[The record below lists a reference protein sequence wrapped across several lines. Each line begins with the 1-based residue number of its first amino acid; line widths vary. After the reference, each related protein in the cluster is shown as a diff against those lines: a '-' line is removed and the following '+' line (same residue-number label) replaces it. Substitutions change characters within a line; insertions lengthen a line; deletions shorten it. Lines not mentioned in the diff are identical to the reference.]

1 MSDTQTKRATLHD
14 VAELSGVSYQT
25 VSRVINNHPNV
36 AGKTRAKVLQAIQEL
51 EYRPNPAAQVLATGR
66 SYILQ
71 LLMFDIRYSDPF
83 PAMLYWAKKM
93 GYTLVISEI
102 SPAASRKEV
111 SGFLED
117 LATRMID
124 GLIIYTPLPPL
135 SYEEMNEFCRGM
147 PFVLVG
153 AEPGVRAPSVVFDQ
167 RHGSKL
173 ALQHLLDLG
182 HRQIAEIT
190 GPRAHVDARL
200 RHETLVTTLQ
210 AQGLTPGPSVEGDF
224 EVPSGYAGAKKLL
237 DSGEPFTALFV
248 ANDRMALGALCAL
261 HEHGIKVPNEVSIVG
276 FDDMGEAAY
285 FTPPLTT
292 VRQDLNA
299 LAHQSIEYLV
309 SMIKNPE
316 TPVQQRNLY
325 PELIVRKSTAP
336 VAKNRSR

>member
-14 VAELSGVSYQT
+14 VAALAGVSYQT

-36 AGKTRAKVLQAIQEL
+36 AAKTRAKVVRAIRQL
-51 EYRPNPAAQVLATGR
+51 EYRPNQAAQVLATGR

-93 GYTLVISEI
+93 GYTLVISEV
-102 SPAASRKEV
+102 SPAASKNEIH
-111 SGFLED
+111 SFLEN
-117 LATRMID
+117 LATRMVD
-124 GLIIYTPLPPL
+124 GLIVYTPYPFL
-135 SYEEMNEFCRGM
+135 SHTEMDELCHGV
-147 PFVLVG
+147 PFVMVG
-153 AEPGVRAPSVVFDQ
+153 AEPGVKAPSVVFDQ
-167 RHGSKL
+167 RHGCRL
-173 ALQHLLDLG
+173 AVQHLLDLG

-190 GPRAHVDARL
+190 GPLAHIDARL
-200 RHETLVTTLQ
+200 RHEMLTAILQ
-210 AQGLTPGPSVEGDF
+210 ARGLPPGPSIEGDF
-224 EVPSGYAGAKKLL
+224 EVPSGYKAAKKLL
-237 DSGEPFTALFV
+237 ESGEPFTALFV

-261 HEHGIKVPNEVSIVG
+261 HEQGLRVPEDISIVG

-299 LAHQSIEYLV
+299 LAQQSVEYLV
-309 SMIKNPE
+309 SIIKNPD
-316 TPVQQRNLY
+316 TPVQQRILY

-336 VAKNRSR
+336 IARSQGR